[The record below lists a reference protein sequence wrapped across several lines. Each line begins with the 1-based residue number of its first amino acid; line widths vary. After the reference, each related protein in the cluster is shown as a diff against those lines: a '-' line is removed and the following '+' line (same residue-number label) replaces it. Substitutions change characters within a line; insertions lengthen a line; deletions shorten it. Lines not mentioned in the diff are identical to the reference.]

1 MAFVLSQ
8 LSPTYFKHFKSY
20 DGMFEIFCNCLSILT
35 KDETM
40 VHVDIF
46 ISIFFWE
53 REKNK
58 KQKTKIETNTLRNL
72 RTKLSKKI
80 LIEFDEVIKPNTG
93 SCRPG
98 FFLHSYEQALYE
110 EKTIRPGSHFT
121 IY

>member
-1 MAFVLSQ
+1 MTYMAFVLSQ

-58 KQKTKIETNTLRNL
+58 KQKTKIETNTLRNP

-93 SCRPG
+93 SCRPV
-98 FFLHSYEQALYE
+98 FFFALL
-110 EKTIRPGSHFT
+110 
-121 IY
+121 